1 MGGGLAALTVSAG
14 LNTRTAADATTRSA
28 PARRAKRRSLATRLT
43 ATFAVL
49 VLALALA
56 APAFAQ
62 TSSQDGYTDQAG
74 QVQGQ
79 FDVTGG
85 GGGGGS
91 LPFTGLDVALF
102 AGAGALLAAAG
113 IGLRRLTRAP
123 HGNPA

>member
-14 LNTRTAADATTRSA
+14 LNTRTGADATTRSV
-28 PARRAKRRSLATRLT
+28 PARRANGSSLATRLA

-79 FDVTGG
+79 FGGTGS
-85 GGGGGS
+85 GGGGS